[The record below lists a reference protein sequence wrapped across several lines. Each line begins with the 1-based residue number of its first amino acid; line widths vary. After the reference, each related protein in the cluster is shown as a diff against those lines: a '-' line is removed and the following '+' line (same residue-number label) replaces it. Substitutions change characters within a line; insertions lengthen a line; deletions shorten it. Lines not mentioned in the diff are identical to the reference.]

1 MVMEMEM
8 EIKEIEKQINFLSIQ
23 VDALINLKKRLNE
36 YLDKEID
43 GTNEILMPLIH
54 QKQTNKFDELN
65 KEIINR
71 TNKYI
76 YD

>member
-1 MVMEMEM
+1 MEMEM